1 MDDWARPILIPAD
14 LVHLPLPGEASSMT
28 KKEQR
33 TQVSVG
39 SLIQPCEAKSLV
51 SGCVSAASV
60 PLPTFNNQ

>member
-1 MDDWARPILIPAD
+1 MDGWDRPILISAD
-14 LVHLPLPGEASSMT
+14 LVHLPLPGEASSVT

-60 PLPTFNNQ
+60 PLPTFNKQ